1 MGHGVGGGPGN
12 EWRGMGSC
20 SCQADDAVRPG
31 VSHQKKGLVIYCYQ
45 HQRAYSP
52 AELGGPAAA
61 ARLAM
66 AFQARHRWV
75 IQKIDQG
82 FGIHNEAVVEE
93 AMRGN
98 GVMDKVNS
106 FFRADGPQRLFF
118 FFQGCR
124 SCCRR

>member
-1 MGHGVGGGPGN
+1 
-12 EWRGMGSC
+12 
-20 SCQADDAVRPG
+20 
-31 VSHQKKGLVIYCYQ
+31 
-45 HQRAYSP
+45 
-52 AELGGPAAA
+52 
-61 ARLAM
+61 M

-118 FFQGCR
+118 FFQVPALEDEDGEFVPSDEPAQLFVTDGEGQALNNKAMYFLRAR
-124 SCCRR
+124 SAGA